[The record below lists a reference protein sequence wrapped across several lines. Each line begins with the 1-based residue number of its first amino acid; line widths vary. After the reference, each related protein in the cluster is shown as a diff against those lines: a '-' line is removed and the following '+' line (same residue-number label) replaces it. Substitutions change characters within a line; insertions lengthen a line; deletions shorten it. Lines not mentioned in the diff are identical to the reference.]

1 MSAPRVRTSRPWL
14 AALAGLALPIGP
26 TAALVMFGP
35 SCDDEADDEAIEAIA
50 AVARP
55 DVREA
60 AHAAEDDEAE
70 PADDDAPPAAAPGE
84 PRPAAA
90 APEVV
95 VTPPLPLGIRG
106 AARTII
112 TYASPRYGS
121 EMRGRIDGGR
131 TFAIYELVQGPDCP
145 GEGWARV
152 DHDDYACLKNAIADE
167 RAPALQPLIPEGL
180 LVPFIYAKPRADRR
194 GNLLAEV
201 PRYKS
206 KFALTSG
213 AEPLEILAAN
223 HQYAFVEELQ
233 IPGHGKVMLDEDEQV
248 VPLEGLKFEK
258 PSEFFGRELA
268 IAPVRE
274 GLTPAWAISRE
285 ALLRRQPSLKAKL
298 EGQLE
303 YHQALDVKPELLR
316 GGGGRWFEIP
326 DYFGAGEPAYV
337 ESDKLRLWTP
347 GLPLD
352 DIPDGELWVDVD
364 VGSQTLAIM
373 RGQQPVF
380 VTLVS
385 SGTGHKPNTATP
397 RGIYR
402 IRNKLAYGPMRNR
415 PEDAEDSPY
424 HVEAVPWVQYFY
436 RRFALHA
443 SYWHDGFGHRK
454 SHGCVNLS
462 PRDARYVF
470 ERTGPELPPGWM
482 TTYAHGDRP
491 GSVVRVRK
499 GLEPSPD
506 RRAEQEPAGDDDEL
520 IARADPPG
528 A

>member
-1 MSAPRVRTSRPWL
+1 MSVPRVRTSRPAWL
-14 AALAGLALPIGP
+14 AALAGFALPIGP
-26 TAALVMFGP
+26 TVALLTFGP
-35 SCDDEADDEAIEAIA
+35 SCDDDGDDDAVA

-55 DVREA
+55 DAAREA
-60 AHAAEDDEAE
+60 AHADEEAEAE
-70 PADDDAPPAAAPGE
+70 PGDDAPARPIAAADRGDAPRAVVPE
-84 PRPAAA
+84 LAPPPRPM
-90 APEVV
+90 
-95 VTPPLPLGIRG
+95 GIRG
-106 AARTII
+106 AVRTIV
-112 TYASPRYGS
+112 TYAAPRHGS
-121 EMRGRIDGGR
+121 DLRGRIDGGR
-131 TFAIYELVQGPDCP
+131 TFAIYELVEGTDCP

-152 DHDDYACLKNAIADE
+152 DHDSYACLKHAVADE
-167 RAPALQPLIPEGL
+167 REPVPQPRIPEGL
-180 LVPFIYAKPRADRR
+180 LVPFIYAKPKADRQ
-194 GNLLAEV
+194 GNLLFEV
-201 PRYKS
+201 PRFKS
-206 KFALTSG
+206 KFALTQG

-233 IPGHGKVMLDEDEQV
+233 IPGHGKVMLDADEQV

-258 PSEFFGRELA
+258 PSEFSGRELA
-268 IAPVRE
+268 VRPIPA
-274 GLTPAWAISRE
+274 GLAAAWAVSRE
-285 ALLRRQPSLKAKL
+285 ALLRRKPSLKAEI

-303 YHQALDVKPELLR
+303 YHQALDVKPEPLR
-316 GGGGRWFEIP
+316 GGGARWFEIP
-326 DYFGAGEPAYV
+326 DHFGPGVPAYV
-337 ESDKLRLWTP
+337 EADKLRLWLAGP
-347 GLPLD
+347 ALD
-352 DIPDGELWVDVD
+352 DIGDDETWVDVD
-364 VGSQTLAIM
+364 VGAQTLAVM

-397 RGIYR
+397 RGVYR

-436 RRFALHA
+436 RRFALHGA
-443 SYWHDGFGHRK
+443 YWHDGFGHRK

-470 ERTGPELPPGWM
+470 ERTGPRLPAGWM
-482 TTYAHGDRP
+482 TAYEHGDHP

-506 RRAEQEPAGDDDEL
+506 RRTEVEPTGEDELL
-520 IARADPPG
+520 IARADPAG